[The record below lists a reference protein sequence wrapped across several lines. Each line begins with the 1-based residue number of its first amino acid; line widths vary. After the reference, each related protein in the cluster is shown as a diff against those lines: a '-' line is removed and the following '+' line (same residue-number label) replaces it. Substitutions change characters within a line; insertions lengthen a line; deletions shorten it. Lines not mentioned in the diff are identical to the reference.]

1 MKASHLPGRVATGA
15 FILHSGLQKWS
26 AGEEQAAGLHG
37 MAASSYPM
45 LRGIP
50 PARFVRLLAAGEITV
65 GAALLTPLVPT
76 ALAAAGLTAFAGGLV
91 GMYAR
96 TPGMRQ
102 PGSVWP
108 SPQGM
113 AVAKDVWMLGIGLG
127 FLIDAVSD
135 RRGRDDRRDRR
146 RKRRD

>member
-1 MKASHLPGRVATGA
+1 VATGA
-15 FILHSGLQKWS
+15 FILRSGLQKWN

-37 MAASSYPM
+37 MAAGSYPL

-50 PARFVRLLAAGEITV
+50 PARFVRLLSAGEITV

-76 ALAAAGLTAFAGGLV
+76 VIAAAGLTAFAGGLL

-102 PGSVWP
+102 PGTIWP
-108 SPQGM
+108 TQQGT
-113 AVAKDVWMLGIGLG
+113 AIAKDVWMLGIGLG
-127 FLIDAVSD
+127 FLADAVSD
-135 RRGRDDRRDRR
+135 RRRHGDRRGR
-146 RKRRD
+146 RKKHRD